1 MALDNKDILF
11 ASLLGSHAVG
21 QIQRFN
27 SLQNELQKHVLPP
40 IPFLPLKNKSGVEST
55 DLASLDYSDNNLWQ
69 ADVSLSESQQYQ
81 PTSFAFEGRKT
92 KFLFPYEPML
102 TISSGNTIAESNVA
116 KQGQSFRGTVKER
129 WSANDWDITI
139 TGAFY
144 GSLLRG
150 SHEDCFPRKQ
160 LDELFEYLIAAKR
173 IQIFN
178 AALEPLGILYCVVYD
193 YSFPFT
199 KGENVQ
205 AYEIKC
211 KSDDAFDLLI
221 QNENPNV
228 L

>member
-1 MALDNKDILF
+1 MALDNQDILF

-27 SLQNELQKHVLPP
+27 ALQNELQKHVLPP
-40 IPFLPLKNKSGVEST
+40 IPFLPFKNTIDIAQKEKT
-55 DLASLDYSDNNLWQ
+55 SDVQFTWE
-69 ADVSLSESQQYQ
+69 ADTPLSEAQQYQ
-81 PTSFAFEGRKT
+81 PTSFAFEGRNT

-116 KQGQSFRGTVKER
+116 KQGDAFRGTIKER

-139 TGAFY
+139 TGVLI
-144 GSLLRG
+144 GSMLRG
-150 SHEDCFPRKQ
+150 THEDCFPRKQ

-211 KSDDAFDLLI
+211 KSDDAFNLLI
-221 QNENPNV
+221 QTENQNV

>member
-1 MALDNKDILF
+1 MALDNQDILF

-21 QIQRFN
+21 QIERFN
-27 SLQNELQKHVLPP
+27 SIQNDLQKHVLPP
-40 IPFLPLKNKSGVEST
+40 IPFLPFKNKSGVGSA
-55 DLASLDYSDNNLWQ
+55 DLESLDYNAQQLWQ
-69 ADVSLSESQQYQ
+69 ADTPLSEAQQYQ
-81 PTSFAFEGRKT
+81 PTSFAFDGRNT

-116 KQGQSFRGTVKER
+116 KQGDAFRGTVKER

-139 TGAFY
+139 TGVLI
-144 GSLLRG
+144 GSMLRG
-150 SHEDCFPRKQ
+150 THEDCFPRKK

-173 IQIFN
+173 IKIFN

-211 KSDDAFDLLI
+211 KSDDAFELLI
-221 QNENPNV
+221 KTEKANV

>member
-1 MALDNKDILF
+1 MALDNQDILF

-27 SLQNELQKHVLPP
+27 TLQNELQKHVLPP
-40 IPFLPLKNKSGVEST
+40 IPFLPFKNTIDIAQKEKT
-55 DLASLDYSDNNLWQ
+55 SDVQFTWE
-69 ADVSLSESQQYQ
+69 ADTPLSEAQQYQ
-81 PTSFAFEGRKT
+81 PTSFAFEGRNT

-116 KQGQSFRGTVKER
+116 KQGDAFRGTIKER

-139 TGAFY
+139 TGVLI
-144 GSLLRG
+144 GSMLRG
-150 SHEDCFPRKQ
+150 THEDCFPRKQ

-211 KSDDAFDLLI
+211 KSDDAFNLLI
-221 QNENPNV
+221 QNENQNV

>member
-1 MALDNKDILF
+1 MALDNQDILF
-11 ASLLGSHAVG
+11 ASLLGSRAVA
-21 QIQRFN
+21 QVERFN
-27 SLQNELQKHVLPP
+27 AVQNELQKHVLPP
-40 IPFLPLKNKSGVEST
+40 IPFLPIKNKR
-55 DLASLDYSDNNLWQ
+55 DLDTGELAGSNYNEVPLWQ
-69 ADVSLSESQQYQ
+69 ANTPLSEAQQYQ
-81 PTSFAFEGRKT
+81 PTSFAFEGSDA

-116 KQGQSFRGTVKER
+116 KQGDAYRGTIKER

-139 TGAFY
+139 TGVLI
-144 GSLLRG
+144 GSMLKG
-150 SHEDCFPRKQ
+150 THEECFPRKQ
-160 LDELFEYLIAAKR
+160 LDELFAYLKAARR

-178 AALEPLGILYCVVYD
+178 AALEPLEILYCVVYD

-221 QNENPNV
+221 QNSTANV

>member
-1 MALDNKDILF
+1 MALDNQDILF
-11 ASLLGSHAVG
+11 ASLLGSYAVG

-27 SLQNELQKHVLPP
+27 TLQNELQKHVLPP
-40 IPFLPLKNKSGVEST
+40 IPFLPFKNTIDIAQKEKT
-55 DLASLDYSDNNLWQ
+55 SDVQFTWE
-69 ADVSLSESQQYQ
+69 ADTPLSETQQYQ
-81 PTSFAFEGRKT
+81 PTSFAFEGRNT

-116 KQGQSFRGTVKER
+116 KQGDAFRGTIKER

-139 TGAFY
+139 TGVLI
-144 GSLLRG
+144 GSMLRG
-150 SHEDCFPRKQ
+150 THEDCFPRKQ

-211 KSDDAFDLLI
+211 KSDDAFNLLI
-221 QNENPNV
+221 QTENQNV

>member
-1 MALDNKDILF
+1 MELDNKDILF
-11 ASLLGSHAVG
+11 ASLMGSQAVASIG
-21 QIQRFN
+21 RFN
-27 SLQNELQKHVLPP
+27 NLQNELQKHVLPP
-40 IPFLPLKNKSGVEST
+40 IPFLPFKNKSGVEST
-55 DLASLDYSDNNLWQ
+55 DLASLDYTDPRLWQ
-69 ADVSLSESQQYQ
+69 ADVPLSETQQYS
-81 PTSFAFEGRKT
+81 PLRFGFEGRKT
-92 KFLFPYEPML
+92 QFLFPYEPML
-102 TISSGNTIAESNVA
+102 TISSGNTITESNVA
-116 KQGQSFRGTVKER
+116 KQGDSFRGTVKER
-129 WSANDWDITI
+129 WSSNDWDITI
-139 TGAFY
+139 TGVLI

-150 SHEDCFPRKQ
+150 THEECFPKKQ
-160 LDELFEYLIAAKR
+160 LAELFEYLIAAKR

-221 QNENPNV
+221 QNQNNNV

>member
-1 MALDNKDILF
+1 MALDNQDILF

-27 SLQNELQKHVLPP
+27 TLQNELQKHVLPP
-40 IPFLPLKNKSGVEST
+40 IPFLPFKNTIDIAQKEKT
-55 DLASLDYSDNNLWQ
+55 SDVQFTWE
-69 ADVSLSESQQYQ
+69 ADKPLSETQQYQ
-81 PTSFAFEGRKT
+81 PTSFAFEGRNT

-116 KQGQSFRGTVKER
+116 KQGDAFRGTIKER

-139 TGAFY
+139 TGVLI
-144 GSLLRG
+144 GSMLRG
-150 SHEDCFPRKQ
+150 THEDCFPRKQ

-211 KSDDAFDLLI
+211 KSDDAFNLLI
-221 QNENPNV
+221 QNENQNV